1 MPKAPVILFVYNR
14 PDHTFRTLTAL
25 NTCEGS
31 AESELHVFC
40 DGPKNADDAVQV
52 MRVRELVRSRE
63 WCGKVVLHEEAEN
76 QGLQKAIIQGV
87 TRIVNEYGRAIILED
102 DIVCGKHFLN
112 YCNAALDRY
121 EKDEQVMHINGYMFP
136 HKAEFPFAFFSR
148 YAFVWGWATW
158 KRAWDRFSEDAE
170 SHLRKINNDGTA
182 DDFDR
187 HGAAGTLGMLQ
198 RQAAGTLRTWDV
210 LWYASVFNEGGLCL
224 TPGRSFTRNIGMDG
238 TGANYSHVVKRSQE
252 RKIDRLP
259 DQVPF
264 PDPAA
269 YSAANESWIEQVLRD
284 WNSPRFSERLSG
296 KLRKWWNSLNSF
308 R

>member
-1 MPKAPVILFVYNR
+1 
-14 PDHTFRTLTAL
+14 
-25 NTCEGS
+25 
-31 AESELHVFC
+31 
-40 DGPKNADDAVQV
+40 
-52 MRVRELVRSRE
+52 
-63 WCGKVVLHEEAEN
+63 
-76 QGLQKAIIQGV
+76 
-87 TRIVNEYGRAIILED
+87 
-102 DIVCGKHFLN
+102 
-112 YCNAALDRY
+112 
-121 EKDEQVMHINGYMFP
+121 
-136 HKAEFPFAFFSR
+136 
-148 YAFVWGWATW
+148 
-158 KRAWDRFSEDAE
+158 
-170 SHLRKINNDGTA
+170 
-182 DDFDR
+182 
-187 HGAAGTLGMLQ
+187 MLQ